1 MKYLYTLILLLSF
14 SISVNAQ
21 IYVHATVPGATEVR
35 IQGPW
40 WGDWSLT
47 GGPLAEDNGDGT
59 WTFTF
64 DPAPTENMEFKLVK
78 DGVAEDYSAN
88 YGTGVCDANTS
99 NLNTDGSNYFNRLF
113 NVGDGP
119 NMYIT
124 FSDCSVLTLQTPD
137 NLIKSVHLYPNPTSD
152 FVRISAGESIDLVQ
166 VFDVTGRVVK
176 ESSPEKSDF
185 SLNVSNL
192 SKGVYLVKLN
202 SGDKEATTKLIK

>member
-35 IQGPW
+35 IGGTW
-40 WGDWSLT
+40 WGEWDP
-47 GGPLAEDNGDGT
+47 GAGPAAVDNGDGT

-64 DPAPTENMEFKLVK
+64 DPAPTANMEFKLIK
-78 DGVAEDYSAN
+78 DGVYEDILAN
-88 YGTGVCDANTS
+88 YQSGACAGNAANI
-99 NLNTDGSNYFNRLF
+99 NTDGANWANRLF
-113 NVGDGP
+113 NVGEGP

-124 FSDCSVLTLQTPD
+124 FGNCSDLTLQTPD

-152 FVRISAGESIDLVQ
+152 FVRISAGESIDLVR

-202 SGDKEATTKLIK
+202 SGDK